1 MFKRLRLLFKTR
13 KNLELMNIDLMEEN
27 FKLRMYIDEL
37 LENSD
42 TLYELYEH
50 IDRIYDAVKKGETKD
65 V

>member
-42 TLYELYEH
+42 KLYEH